1 MMDAFKDMYDV
12 VVDRRANPAGGFLYL
27 LSVR

>member
-12 VVDRRANPAGGFLYL
+12 VVDPQGKPAGGSLYL